1 MSAPDYNTLRR
12 IELTHADSLIT
23 SDRSQIN
30 TTDASSDPCGPGI
43 IDEPSESE
51 ELPVDN
57 DVPINVLPAIS
68 SPPPTNKRKARGKTP
83 IVDDEVRR
91 SSRLQQNTEV
101 EHI

>member
-1 MSAPDYNTLRR
+1 
-12 IELTHADSLIT
+12 
-23 SDRSQIN
+23 
-30 TTDASSDPCGPGI
+30 
-43 IDEPSESE
+43 
-51 ELPVDN
+51 
-57 DVPINVLPAIS
+57 VLPAIS